1 MMRHRKLTLGLLAAA
16 VLVGAY
22 LFLAQRYCPPQ
33 GIAFTQDRREVHR
46 LKNRTA
52 LPQET
57 DFDPRV
63 TLSTLLQPGDDS
75 TRWSSSRA
83 ARVEGYVVSL
93 ANAGVELA
101 NCYAPCRR
109 DIHINVALRPDAPAS
124 EQVVL
129 EITPPM
135 RKWALGNGWDWSEA
149 KLKQELVGHWCS
161 FEGWLFFDKHHVG
174 ESENMAPGRQGNW
187 RATAWELHPITN
199 FQVLR

>member
-1 MMRHRKLTLGLLAAA
+1 MMRHRKLLLGLLAAS
-16 VLVGAY
+16 VLTAAGI
-22 LFLAQRYCPPQ
+22 FMAQRYCPPQ
-33 GIAFTQDRREVHR
+33 GIAFTQNRREVHR

-52 LPQET
+52 RPRET

-63 TLSTLLQPGDDS
+63 TLSALLQPGEDS
-75 TRWSSSRA
+75 TRWSMSNA
-83 ARVEGYVVSL
+83 ARVQGYVVSL

-129 EITPPM
+129 EITAEI
-135 RKWALGNGWDWSEA
+135 RKWAMGNGWDWSEA

-161 FEGWLFFDKHHVG
+161 FEGWMFFDKYHAG
-174 ESENMAPGRQGNW
+174 ESENIAPGRQGNW
-187 RATAWELHPITN
+187 RATAWEIHPVTN
-199 FQVLR
+199 FQVVR